1 MIFQL
6 YSFEVS
12 SLILCRITE
21 RKGRACLLRLVLASG
36 RGRKTM
42 NSKSIWGKRLLSLV
56 SAAYCAMVCWF
67 SYLALFY
74 EVSIPN
80 KAAFCGVFSAVS
92 LAALIAML
100 YSRFQILTRLS
111 SIVMLP
117 AALPF
122 ILICFGKWEVIL
134 PIAVTA
140 LVIFFLSGAGE
151 TTKTIFGVIYLLLYV
166 LGSLGYFMVMS
177 FFASPANQSIL
188 ESGTSPSQVYR
199 YEVIQTEDSSGGN
212 LAIHV
217 EPNELDIDL
226 PLISFVAVGYD
237 RTVYLERPL
246 QENVQA
252 VTWTTVSRAE
262 ITQQLLAISDDLEL
276 DLNDTQK
283 AVLGVS
289 ADDTVYLRDLSDAQ
303 LEQLGVPEDNDV
315 LTYGDEVC
323 FRSYIAVLEEYF
335 APEKRQFS
343 LF

>member
-1 MIFQL
+1 M
-6 YSFEVS
+6 
-12 SLILCRITE
+12 
-21 RKGRACLLRLVLASG
+21 
-36 RGRKTM
+36 
-42 NSKSIWGKRLLSLV
+42 
-56 SAAYCAMVCWF
+56 
-67 SYLALFY
+67 
-74 EVSIPN
+74 
-80 KAAFCGVFSAVS
+80 
-92 LAALIAML
+92 
-100 YSRFQILTRLS
+100 
-111 SIVMLP
+111 
-117 AALPF
+117 
-122 ILICFGKWEVIL
+122 
-134 PIAVTA
+134 
-140 LVIFFLSGAGE
+140 
-151 TTKTIFGVIYLLLYV
+151 

-262 ITQQLLAISDDLEL
+262 ITQQLLTISDDLEL

>member
-1 MIFQL
+1 M
-6 YSFEVS
+6 
-12 SLILCRITE
+12 
-21 RKGRACLLRLVLASG
+21 
-36 RGRKTM
+36 
-42 NSKSIWGKRLLSLV
+42 
-56 SAAYCAMVCWF
+56 
-67 SYLALFY
+67 
-74 EVSIPN
+74 
-80 KAAFCGVFSAVS
+80 
-92 LAALIAML
+92 
-100 YSRFQILTRLS
+100 
-111 SIVMLP
+111 
-117 AALPF
+117 
-122 ILICFGKWEVIL
+122 
-134 PIAVTA
+134 TA